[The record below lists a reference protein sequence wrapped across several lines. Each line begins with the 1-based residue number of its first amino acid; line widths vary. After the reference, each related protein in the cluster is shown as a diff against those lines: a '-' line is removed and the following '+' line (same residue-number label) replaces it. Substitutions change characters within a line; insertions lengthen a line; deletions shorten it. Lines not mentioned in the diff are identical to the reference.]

1 MKKIRYGVA
10 MSLDGMIAGLN
21 GEADWIVA
29 DPEVDFAEIW
39 SRFDTLLMGRRT
51 YEAAVARLGEKS
63 MDGKKVV
70 VVSRTMKP
78 ADYPNVTLIRELDR
92 EKIQALRAETGTGKS
107 GKDIWLMG
115 GGVLFRSLLDMGLV
129 DMVEVSI
136 MPVALGNGIP
146 LLPPPAHQARL
157 KLVSHKIYRS
167 GIVSLGYE
175 VQR

>member
-10 MSLDGMIAGLN
+10 MSLDGMIAGPN

-29 DPEVDFAEIW
+29 DPEVNFAEIW

-51 YEAAVARLGEKS
+51 FEAAVARLGGKS
-63 MDGKKVV
+63 MDGRKVV
-70 VVSRTMKP
+70 VISSTMKP
-78 ADYPNVTLIRELDR
+78 ADYPKLTILPALER
-92 EKIQALRAETGTGKS
+92 EKMDALRAVTGKEKS
-107 GKDIWLMG
+107 SKDIWLMG

-136 MPVALGNGIP
+136 MPVVLGKGIP

-167 GIVSLGYE
+167 GIVSLAYD